1 VYLIPIIAWIA
12 ALVLGAIVLS
22 FCGYEV
28 WWKARRLQRD
38 LARLQVLDERWA
50 RLQDDV
56 AGLQARVGNAVR
68 TAAPTAG

>member
-1 VYLIPIIAWIA
+1 VYLIPIVAWIA

-38 LARLQVLDERWA
+38 LARLRALDDRVA
-50 RLQDDV
+50 RLRDDV
-56 AGLQARVGNAVR
+56 AAVQR
-68 TAAPTAG
+68 RIRLAAAAAAAD